1 MRYETFCI
9 ILIAFIALTAFVG
22 FSTSLISDSVLG
34 DYVPETEAPKPV
46 KVTYLKNPNIP
57 ERALPLKLSVDI
69 QETEAYT
76 DYSGVAET
84 APVPAPA
91 PAPEIWAPDQND
103 VGLIAMVIYNEAE
116 CCTMTE
122 QAAVAWCVLN
132 RVDDP
137 RFPDTVREVVTSPR
151 QFAFSWDTP
160 VLPEL
165 CRLADDVMCRHH
177 AEKSGEG
184 NVGRVLPSEYCF
196 FWGDGRHN
204 YFRVSNT
211 AQTYYD
217 WYLESP
223 YEE

>member
-9 ILIAFIALTAFVG
+9 ILIALIALTAFVG
-22 FSTSLISDSVLG
+22 FSSSLVSDSVLG
-34 DYVPETEAPKPV
+34 DYVPETEEKKPV
-46 KVTYLKNPNIP
+46 KVTYLNNPNIP
-57 ERALPLKLSVDI
+57 EQVLPLKLSVDV

-84 APVPAPA
+84 APV

-103 VGLIAMVIYNEAE
+103 VGLIAMVIYNEARGLPD
-116 CCTMTE
+116 TE
-122 QAAVAWCVLN
+122 KAAVAWCILN

-137 RFPDTVREVVTSPR
+137 RFPDTVREVVTSPC

-184 NVGRVLPSEYCF
+184 NVGRVLPPEYCF

-204 YFRVSNT
+204 FFRTTNT
-211 AQTYYD
+211 AQVY
-217 WYLESP
+217 WNWSLESP
-223 YEE
+223 YDE